1 MRGISE
7 THSQGLVFEIESL
20 GQKILIGLFTNGDP
34 LTVVHFFVEKGE
46 EELAIDSRT
55 KAEIAA
61 ELDFLGNL
69 HIGRLRLWLECIV
82 LGGSGMWTGVIT
94 RWKEG

>member
-7 THSQGLVFEIESL
+7 THGKGLVFEIKGL
-20 GQKILIGLFTNGDP
+20 GQKILIGLFTNGHP

-46 EELAIDSRT
+46 EELAIGSRT

-82 LGGSGMWTGVIT
+82 LGRSGMWTGVIT